1 LNDLRVRINRYEGF
15 TKKFMEVMPDELYE
29 VGNLMHEKQMQ
40 NWAKEDQQDIKQLGR
55 MHAEMKPVG

>member
-1 LNDLRVRINRYEGF
+1 MNDLRVRINRYEGF
-15 TKKFMEVMPDELYE
+15 TKKFMELTPDELYE

-55 MHAEMKPVG
+55 MHAEMKTVG